1 MTNPVGTCCKI
12 TQNDQSVSIAVD
24 FFCSS
29 GQTKMPCW
37 AKPPLTFFGSCG
49 TAYLYMLKQI
59 RGAAVQL
66 WPIRAGV
73 VRLKICSGKSQP
85 LFSQNIRLFLWLWG
99 PCRIYNQPC
108 LHSDPRERKKKQE
121 FGERERERERDH
133 LCRCFPDVE
142 HAGCQEAPVELQMCF
157 FISSDIIGQHT
168 LAFKKQGV

>member
-73 VRLKICSGKSQP
+73 VWLKICSGKSQP

-121 FGERERERERDH
+121 FGERERERPPMQMFSRRGT
-133 LCRCFPDVE
+133 CWMPRGTCWIADV
-142 HAGCQEAPVELQMCF
+142 F
-157 FISSDIIGQHT
+157 FHFLRYNWATHT
-168 LAFKKQGV
+168 GF